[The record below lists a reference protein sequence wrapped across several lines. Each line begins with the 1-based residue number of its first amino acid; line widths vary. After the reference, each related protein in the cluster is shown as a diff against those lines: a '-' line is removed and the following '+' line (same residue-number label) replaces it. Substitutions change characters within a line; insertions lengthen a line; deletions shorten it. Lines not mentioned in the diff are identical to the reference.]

1 MNKGKKFEEII
12 KRDFK
17 KLEQS
22 KITRLYDPVGGYG
35 GISNVC
41 DFIAYKYPNSFYFEA
56 KETQI
61 NTFNLSKLTQYEDL
75 LEYSGIKGLFAGV
88 LVWFS
93 HKNIIT
99 WTSIET
105 IEKLKNIGI
114 KSINCNIPITYDF
127 ELNVDV
133 ARKYPIIDFN
143 DFINK
148 INIQKSKD

>member
-12 KRDFK
+12 KRDFN

-41 DFIAYKYPNSFYFEA
+41 DFIAYKYPYSFYFEA
-56 KETQI
+56 KETQV
-61 NTFNLSKLTQYEDL
+61 NTFNLNKLSQYEDL
-75 LEYSGIKGLFAGV
+75 LEYKEIKGLFAGV

-105 IEKLKNIGI
+105 VEKLKGIGI
-114 KSINCNIPITYDF
+114 KSINCTIPITYDF
-127 ELNVDV
+127 EVKTEI
-133 ARKYPIIDFN
+133 ARKYPIIDFSQSN
-143 DFINK
+143 R
-148 INIQKSKD
+148 